1 MFFSHLLLGFII
13 SYAGYTPP
21 SMLNITVSKIRVE
34 NNKKAAYQFVLGA
47 SLVVF
52 IQFFLAVLITSVL
65 HQFPQLIYWI
75 KNIGVVVFSIL
86 SINFLQKGITSKKKD
101 FKSKKNCFLFGIS
114 LSFINMFAIPFFV
127 VAYSFLSLRGFI
139 NTNLNYIIV
148 FAFGIFLGVVALLSS
163 YVFLAQKF
171 KSKLIPYT
179 NSLNIFI
186 GIITGFLAIYTGIKL
201 YF

>member
-1 MFFSHLLLGFII
+1 MFFSHLLLGFLI

-34 NNKKAAYQFVLGA
+34 NNKKAAYLFILGA

-52 IQFFLAVLITSVL
+52 FQFFLAVLITSIL
-65 HQFPQLIYWI
+65 HKFPQLIYWI
-75 KNIGVVVFSIL
+75 KNLAILIFSIL
-86 SINFLQKGITSKKKD
+86 SITFIRKGTTSKNKNLQP
-101 FKSKKNCFLFGIS
+101 KKNTFLFGLS

-127 VAYSFLSLRGFI
+127 VTYSFLSLKGFI
-139 NTNLNYIIV
+139 NTELNYIIT
-148 FAFGIFLGVVALLSS
+148 FAFGIFLGVAALLSS

-171 KSKLIPYT
+171 KSKLVSYT
-179 NSLNIFI
+179 NSLNILI